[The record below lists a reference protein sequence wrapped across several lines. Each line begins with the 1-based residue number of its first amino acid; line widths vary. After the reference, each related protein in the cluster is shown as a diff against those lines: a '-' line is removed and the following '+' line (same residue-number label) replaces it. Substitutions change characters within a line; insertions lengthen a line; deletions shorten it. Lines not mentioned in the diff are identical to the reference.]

1 MKTHPLSRRTFLTLV
16 AGATTTAALAACVAQ
31 TPAPAEEGAGAPA
44 TEAVTIDIWEQQV
57 SIDAASGAA
66 KAFAA
71 KYPDIQLNWVPT
83 PLADTSTKLIAAIA
97 AGSGAPDLAFVQYN
111 DMINFTLRGGTG
123 ITDLADLM
131 SSRRG
136 EWVKWCLDLVTT
148 SDGKILGLP
157 TDIGAAATFYRRS
170 VFDTAGLPSD
180 PDSVTTAMTSW
191 DDFLATATKI
201 ADGGAHHLIENA
213 TVLFDIF
220 RQQGTQAYF
229 DENGEPMVDSE
240 LFVQAAKFAQ
250 DFRKAGLDAAAK
262 GGAVDSAAEMQAG
275 TIGGY
280 MNAAWWDIL
289 IHIWGPDSVTAGDWG
304 VVPMPGGA
312 AANFGGSYFVI
323 PDMSTKKEA
332 AWQFASYA
340 VATEE
345 GLSAYLKGGNGMWLP
360 GWTPMYES
368 EIFTTPD
375 PAYGGQAWLQIFTAA
390 AETVPLIRTDL
401 NDGIA
406 AEAVNQALI
415 TILEEGVDPQTALT
429 EANAKIKS
437 QL

>member
-1 MKTHPLSRRTFLTLV
+1 MKTHSLSRRAFLNLV
-16 AGATTTAALAACVAQ
+16 AGSATGLALAACVAA
-31 TPAPAEEGAGAPA
+31 PAPAEQGAGAPA

-71 KYPDIQLNWVPT
+71 KYPDITLNWVPT
-83 PLADTSTKLIAAIA
+83 PIAETATKLVAAIA
-97 AGSGAPDLAFVQYN
+97 AGNGAPDLAFVQYN

-180 PDSVTTAMTSW
+180 PDSVAKATATW
-191 DDFLATATKI
+191 DDFLGTATKI
-201 ADGGAHHLIENA
+201 AEGGEHHLIENA

-229 DENGEPMVDSE
+229 DDKGAPMVDSE
-240 LFVQAAKFAQ
+240 IFVNAAKFAQ
-250 DFRKAGLDAAAK
+250 DFRNAKLDAASK

-280 MNAAWWDIL
+280 MIAAWWDIL
-289 IHIWGPDSVTAGDWG
+289 IHIWGPDSVKAGDWG
-304 VVPMPGGA
+304 VAPMSGGS

-345 GLSAYLKGGNGMWLP
+345 GLTAYLKGGNGMWLP
-360 GWTPMYES
+360 GWKPMYES
-368 EIFTTPD
+368 EIFTAPD

-390 AETVPLIRTDL
+390 AETVPVIRTDL

-406 AEAVNQALI
+406 TEAVNQALAQ
-415 TILEEGVDPQTALT
+415 ILEDGADPQAALT
-429 EANAKIKS
+429 EANEKIKS

>member
-1 MKTHPLSRRTFLTLV
+1 MDTKPLSRRTFLTLAASV
-16 AGATTTAALAACVAQ
+16 ATGTALAACVA
-31 TPAPAEEGAGAPA
+31 PAPAEQGAGAPA

-66 KAFAA
+66 KAFAE
-71 KYPDIQLNWVPT
+71 KFPNITLNWVPT
-83 PLADTSTKLIAAIA
+83 PLADTSTKLVAAIA
-97 AGSGAPDLAFVQYN
+97 AGNGAPDLAFIQYT

-131 SSRRG
+131 ASRRG

-157 TDIGAAATFYRRS
+157 TDIGASATFYRRS
-170 VFDTAGLPSD
+170 VFDAAGLPSD
-180 PDSVTTAMTSW
+180 PEGVAKATTSW
-191 DDFLATATKI
+191 DDFLTAATKI
-201 ADGGAHHLIENA
+201 AEGGEHYLIENA
-213 TVLFDIF
+213 SSLFDIF

-229 DENGEPMVDSE
+229 DDQGVPMVDSE
-240 LFVQAAKFAQ
+240 IFVNAAKFAQ
-250 DFRKAGLDAAAK
+250 DFRNAKLDAASK
-262 GGAVDSAAEMQAG
+262 GGAVDSAVEMQAG

-280 MNAAWWDIL
+280 MIAAWWDIL
-289 IHIWGPDSVTAGDWG
+289 IHIWGPDSVKAGDWG
-304 VVPMPGGA
+304 VAPLPGGSS
-312 AANFGGSYFVI
+312 ANFGGSYFVI

-332 AWQFASYA
+332 AWDFASYA

-360 GWTPMYES
+360 GWKPMYES

-390 AETVPLIRTDL
+390 AETVPVIHTDL

-406 AEAVNQALI
+406 VEAVNQALAK
-415 TILEEGVDPQTALT
+415 ILEEGADPQAALT
-429 EANAKIKS
+429 EANEKIKS